1 LLQVEKRF
9 GAAIAAD
16 SRPLMERIDE
26 FDRLLTLADAVIDS
40 PDSEA
45 WLAALGEA
53 VQRSLPETDERTPD
67 LFKRD

>member
-1 LLQVEKRF
+1 MLLLQVEKRF

-16 SRPLMERIDE
+16 SRPFMERIDE

-40 PDSEA
+40 PNSGA

-53 VQRSLPETDERTPD
+53 G
-67 LFKRD
+67 KRCSQV

>member
-40 PDSEA
+40 PDSRA

-53 VQRSLPETDERTPD
+53 VQRSLPETDDRRPD
-67 LFKRD
+67 L